1 MAVTLAQRSAP
12 VAPAR
17 QSPSGAATLTDDR
30 PPTTAA
36 GSIKLEKFVIEGGV
50 PLCGTITAAGN
61 KNGALPILAACL
73 LTEDEVILRNVPR
86 ISDVEDMVRLLQ
98 VLGAHVE
105 WMGPAEILIDSSMVD
120 GTPVDRA
127 LSERI
132 RASFLLAGPLLAPLR
147 LRAYAPAGRR
157 R

>member
-12 VAPAR
+12 VPAARRAAP
-17 QSPSGAATLTDDR
+17 GAATLTDDR
-30 PPTTAA
+30 PSTTTA

-73 LTEDEVILRNVPR
+73 LTEDEVILRNVPQ

-98 VLGAHVE
+98 TLGARVE
-105 WMGPAEILIDSSMVD
+105 WTDPAEILIDSSTSPPKR
-120 GTPVDRA
+120 GA
-127 LSERI
+127 
-132 RASFLLAGPLLAPLR
+132 
-147 LRAYAPAGRR
+147 
-157 R
+157 